1 MHILDLFTILCL
13 ALMTGNELA
22 VSCFVNPAIWQ
33 LDESPQAQA
42 LSLLARSLGKVM
54 PFWYVLCL
62 VLLTVE
68 AYVRRNGP
76 HAQLLQGAVVLWII
90 TIVYTISTPGTDQ
103 QPNCPARPRLAGG
116 GMEPGAQ
123 EVGQIASM
131 ADWDAYRCNCIPGME
146 YRVGILG
153 SQASYLLR

>member
-1 MHILDLFTILCL
+1 
-13 ALMTGNELA
+13 MTGNEVA
-22 VSCFVNPAIWQ
+22 ISCFANPAIWQ

-90 TIVYTISTPGTDQ
+90 TIVYTISILVPINNRIARLDHAL
-103 QPNCPARPRLAGG
+103 PPAGWKLEHRKWDKLHRWRI
-116 GMEPGAQ
+116 GMLTVAT
-123 EVGQIASM
+123 A
-131 ADWDAYRCNCIPGME
+131 
-146 YRVGILG
+146 
-153 SQASYLLR
+153 LLVWSIVSVS

>member
-1 MHILDLFTILCL
+1 MCWRSIWRNL
-13 ALMTGNELA
+13 ARRFLEGLI
-22 VSCFVNPAIWQ
+22 SCRCVPAIWQ

-76 HAQLLQGAVVLWII
+76 HAQMLQGAVILWII
-90 TIVYTISTPGTDQ
+90 TYLHHLHPGTDQ
-103 QPNCPARPRLAGG
+103 
-116 GMEPGAQ
+116 
-123 EVGQIASM
+123 
-131 ADWDAYRCNCIPGME
+131 
-146 YRVGILG
+146 
-153 SQASYLLR
+153 